1 MEFQI
6 LGKNNQC
13 KQECRKYYNITSVY
27 CRILLGNRCRSA
39 ANIKPYSVVAA
50 NKVPPKPEATRITEE
65 KLKVGT
71 SYHAFKCID
80 SKFYPEF
87 NMTAYL
93 LEHEK
98 LQTKML
104 HIDRNDSNNVFSVNF
119 RTPIYDSTGLPH
131 ILEHLALCGSKR
143 YPVRDPFFKMIN
155 RSLAT
160 FMNAMT
166 GPDYTLYPF
175 SSTNE
180 KDFRNLQRI
189 YLDAVFNPNLKY
201 IDFLQEGWRLE
212 NEDLSDIKSN
222 ISFKGVVFN
231 EMKGALATNNAIL
244 NYAVMNNLL
253 PNTTYG
259 HISGGWPLDIPK
271 LSWENLVEFHRKHY
285 HPSNARVFSYGNFD
299 VLKSLK
305 FLNDEYFSTCEPLD
319 PAFSKV
325 AAQQRWSKP
334 IELEVKGR
342 FDTIGAP
349 IERQCQMAIGYALAD
364 ITDSN
369 EILLLHVLSELL
381 VKGPNSAF
389 YKALIERIGGSF
401 SQITGFDSQI
411 KDTTF
416 VVALQNIHSKDFEQI
431 EKVFN
436 ETVDDVIQNGFDKD
450 HVQSILNSIELGIK
464 HQTPQFGLH
473 LLFGLTSAWNHDTE
487 VLTALDIG
495 KQFEELKRNL
505 QDSTYLQ
512 RKMKEYFK
520 DNNHRLTTKL
530 LPDEA
535 YEDKLKQH
543 EDELLKEKVNKLSET
558 DREEIFKITNQLAK
572 EQKEAPSNINLLPC
586 LTMDDIAKDVEE
598 LNIQHVKLNNI
609 PAQLTLVDTNSIVYA
624 RGVCFANHLTQEEI
638 LLLPL
643 LTQIFA
649 KMGTKS
655 YGYRDLDKLINSK
668 TSGISFNLHFTENI
682 TDVNKYEI
690 GMSFSSYCLQQNT
703 ADMFNLIKE
712 LLLNFE
718 FIDTQRFTVLLE
730 EYIASLTADIAQAG
744 HMYAVQ
750 GASSLITTG
759 LQLKSQLNAI
769 KHIDFMKKM
778 SAEKSPEEILT
789 KLQQTAQSLLS
800 HCAMKYALNM
810 SESQKADVMKNFN
823 EFTNEIKSCVDPN
836 RLRAPKDIVSKQL
849 LNTKESVHGLHHVV
863 NLPVNYCSKS
873 ILTVPFTNKTYA
885 PLLVLSKILTSK
897 YLLPVVRE
905 QNGAYGAGAKQ
916 DINGTFSFYSY
927 RDPRSSETLQVFDD
941 SVNWLRDNWES
952 IDDQTIFE
960 AKLGVLQGVDAP
972 TAAGNKGLREF
983 NYGITSKMFSQQR
996 SRIINVKKDKLKKTF
1011 EKYLKTNEEEY
1022 MCSGKCVLGPANENL
1037 AKTGEKWEK
1046 NDFSA

>member
-1 MEFQI
+1 
-6 LGKNNQC
+6 
-13 KQECRKYYNITSVY
+13 
-27 CRILLGNRCRSA
+27 
-39 ANIKPYSVVAA
+39 
-50 NKVPPKPEATRITEE
+50 
-65 KLKVGT
+65 
-71 SYHAFKCID
+71 
-80 SKFYPEF
+80 
-87 NMTAYL
+87 
-93 LEHEK
+93 
-98 LQTKML
+98 
-104 HIDRNDSNNVFSVNF
+104 
-119 RTPIYDSTGLPH
+119 
-131 ILEHLALCGSKR
+131 
-143 YPVRDPFFKMIN
+143 
-155 RSLAT
+155 
-160 FMNAMT
+160 
-166 GPDYTLYPF
+166 
-175 SSTNE
+175 
-180 KDFRNLQRI
+180 
-189 YLDAVFNPNLKY
+189 
-201 IDFLQEGWRLE
+201 
-212 NEDLSDIKSN
+212 
-222 ISFKGVVFN
+222 
-231 EMKGALATNNAIL
+231 MKGALATNNAIL

-271 LSWENLVEFHRKHY
+271 LSWENLVEFHRKYY

-299 VLKSLK
+299 VQKSLK
-305 FLNDEYFSTCEPLD
+305 FLNDEYFSTYEPLD
-319 PAFSKV
+319 TTFSNV
-325 AAQQRWSKP
+325 SAQQRWSTP

-349 IERQCQMAIGYALAD
+349 IERQCQMAIGYVLAD
-364 ITDSN
+364 IADSPV

-401 SQITGFDSQI
+401 SQITGFDAQI

-431 EKVFN
+431 ERVFN

-473 LLFGLTSAWNHDTE
+473 MLFGLTPAWNHDTD
-487 VLTALDIG
+487 VLNSLDIG
-495 KQFEELKRNL
+495 KQFEQLKQNL
-505 QDSTYLQ
+505 SDESFLQ

-520 DNNHRLTTKL
+520 DNNHRLTVKM

-535 YEDKLKQH
+535 YEEKLKQN
-543 EDELLKEKVNKLSET
+543 EDELLKDKVNKLSDT
-558 DREEIFKITNQLAK
+558 DKEQIFEITNQLAK

-586 LTMDDIAKDVEE
+586 LAMSDIAKDVEE

-609 PAQLTLVDTNSIVYA
+609 PTQLTLVDTNSIVYA
-624 RGVCFANHLTQEEI
+624 RGVCYANHLTQDEI

-655 YGYRDLDKLINSK
+655 YGYRELDKLINLK
-668 TSGISFNLHFTENI
+668 TSGISFNLHFADNI
-682 TDVNKYEI
+682 ADVNKYEI
-690 GMSFSSYCLQQNT
+690 GLSFSSYCLHQNT
-703 ADMFNLIKE
+703 ADMFNLMKE
-712 LLLNFE
+712 LLLNFQL
-718 FIDTQRFTVLLE
+718 IDAQRFSVLLE
-730 EYIASLTADIAQAG
+730 EYISSLTADIAQTG
-744 HMYAVQ
+744 HYYAIQ

-769 KHIDFMKKM
+769 KHIDFMKKL
-778 SAEKSPEEILT
+778 STEKSAEEILGQ
-789 KLQQTAQSLLS
+789 LQATAQHLFSQ
-800 HCAMKYALNM
+800 CAMKYALNM

-836 RLRAPKDIVSKQL
+836 RLRASKDVASKQL
-849 LNTKESVHGLHHVV
+849 LSTPESINGLHHVV

-873 ILTVPFTNKTYA
+873 ILSVPFTNKSYA

-916 DINGTFSFYSY
+916 EINGTFSFYSY

-941 SVNWLRDNWES
+941 SVNWLRDNWQT

-960 AKLGVLQGVDAP
+960 AKLAVLQSVDAP
-972 TAAGNKGLREF
+972 ISAGSKGLREF

-996 SRIINVKKDKLKKTF
+996 DRIINVKKEKLQKTF
-1011 EKYLKTNEEEY
+1011 EKYLNTNEEDY

-1037 AKTGEKWEK
+1037 QKDGEKWEK